1 MEQHFSCNYRSS
13 GHPAGAFPSLRFYLS
28 LAGIMYRAGRIAS
41 AGHYDAERWVYY
53 SFLVGRLMER
63 IGTAVIIEGIENLD
77 IEGPCVFEANHM
89 STLETF
95 FLPCIIQP
103 RKDVTFVVKK
113 SLLEY
118 PCLGPVLAS
127 RDPLALGRSNPREDL
142 AIVLEGG
149 MRHLSAGRSIIIFS
163 QGSRKPEV
171 KAEDFNSLGV
181 KLARKAK
188 VPVVPIALKTDA
200 WGEGSLIKDMG
211 WIKPSLPVHVR
222 FGAPVEIKG
231 PGREEHAAIV
241 NFIKNSFDEWVASD
255 GKA

>member
-13 GHPAGAFPSLRFYLS
+13 GHPAGSFPSLRFYLS

-41 AGHYDAERWVYY
+41 AGNYDAERWVYD
-53 SFLVGRLMER
+53 SFLVGRLLER
-63 IGTAVIIEGIENLD
+63 IGVPIVIEGVENLD
-77 IEGPCVFEANHM
+77 LDGPCVFEANHM

-118 PCLGPVLAS
+118 PCLGPVLAA
-127 RDPLALGRSNPREDL
+127 REPLALGRSNPREDL

-149 MRHLSAGRSIIIFS
+149 MKHLTSGRSIIIFS

-171 KAEDFNSLGV
+171 NAEDFNSLGV

-188 VPVVPIALKTDA
+188 VPVIPIALKTDA
-200 WGEGSLIKDMG
+200 WGEGRLIKDMG

-222 FGAPVEIKG
+222 FGEPVEIKG
-231 PGREEHAAIV
+231 PGREEHTAIV
-241 NFIKNSFDEWVASD
+241 SFIKNSFDEWVTTD

>member
-28 LAGIMYRAGRIAS
+28 LVGIMYRAGRIAS
-41 AGHYDAERWVYY
+41 AGHYDAERWVYD

-63 IGTAVIIEGIENLD
+63 IGTPVIIEGIENLD
-77 IEGPCVFEANHM
+77 LEGPCVFEANHM

-149 MRHLSAGRSIIIFS
+149 MKHLSAGRSIIIFS

-171 KAEDFNSLGV
+171 RTEDFNSLGV

-200 WGEGSLIKDMG
+200 WGEGSFIKDMG
-211 WIKPSLPVHVR
+211 WIKPSLPIHVR

-231 PGREEHAAIV
+231 PGREEHASIV
-241 NFIKNSFDEWVASD
+241 NFIKSSFDEWVASD

>member
-1 MEQHFSCNYRSS
+1 MEMHFSRNYRSS
-13 GHPAGAFPSLRFYLS
+13 GHPAGAFPSLSFYLS
-28 LAGIMYRAGRIAS
+28 LAALMYRAGRVAS
-41 AGHYDAERWVYY
+41 AGKYNAERWVYD
-53 SFLVGRLMER
+53 SFLVGRLIED
-63 IGTAVIIEGIENLD
+63 IGAPVIIEGIENLD

-113 SLLEY
+113 SLLNY

-142 AIVLEGG
+142 AVVLEGG
-149 MRHLSAGRSIIIFS
+149 AKHLSAGRSIIIFS

-171 KAEDFNSLGV
+171 HPEDFNSLGV

-188 VPVVPIALKTDA
+188 VPVIPVALKTDA

-211 WIKPSLPVHVR
+211 KITPTLPVHVR

-231 PGREEHAAIV
+231 PGKEEHTEIV
-241 NFIKNSFDEWVASD
+241 NFIKSSFDEWVAVD